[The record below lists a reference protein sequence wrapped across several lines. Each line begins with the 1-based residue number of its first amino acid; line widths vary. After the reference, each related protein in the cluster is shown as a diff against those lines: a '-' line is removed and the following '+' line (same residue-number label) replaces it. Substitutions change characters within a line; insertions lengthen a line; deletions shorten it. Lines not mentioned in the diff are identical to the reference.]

1 MNWGELLELISERG
15 QDDHEF
21 LEDQVFVWDL
31 ADGEFYPADTLD
43 TVESDG
49 IIDANRLFI
58 SIREDEIH
66 D

>member
-1 MNWGELLELISERG
+1 M
-15 QDDHEF
+15 
-21 LEDQVFVWDL
+21 WDL